1 MKKVLNITEHKDGTY
16 SINHL
21 TDEQM
26 NALQSALI
34 NNWVS
39 LKELREKK
47 QAEGRDL
54 NDVAAYYLTFA
65 DEASDQMSNLGF

>member
-1 MKKVLNITEHKDGTY
+1 MKKILNITEHKDGTY

-21 TDEQM
+21 THEQM

-47 QAEGRDL
+47 QTEGHDL
-54 NDVAAYYLTFA
+54 NEVAAYYLTFA

>member
-16 SINHL
+16 SLNHL
-21 TDEQM
+21 THEQM
-26 NALQSALI
+26 NALQSALV

-47 QAEGRDL
+47 QAEGNDL
-54 NDVAAYYLTFA
+54 NDVAAYNLTFA
-65 DEASDQMSNLGF
+65 YEASDNMSDLGF